1 MKEISEDSKFE
12 ISAKALGGLGVL
24 ILSLIHI

>member
-1 MKEISEDSKFE
+1 MPDTVTHKWSFFTNH
-12 ISAKALGGLGVL
+12 ARVL